1 MRDKEIAIIGLD
13 ISLPNAD
20 TKEDMWVFLHQK
32 RVSSGGFPDNRL
44 KQIASPL
51 RQTDTVKGSYFEHID
66 QFDHKYFKV
75 SKKAA
80 DYMDPNQRLSL
91 VSATKALENSGYLN
105 KIKGTNTGVYAS
117 VNSTQQYQYFL
128 LMQQFDLRPDL
139 LGMLNS
145 AIASRISYTFDLKG
159 PAVMIDTACSS
170 SLYSVTQACNDL
182 REHKVDTALAVSS
195 NLYVNPGRQE
205 EKLVDILSVDA
216 KTKTFDARSSGT
228 SMGEGVGT
236 VVLKRL
242 ADAQR
247 DGDYIYSVIRNYAAN
262 NDGRTMNMSAPN
274 PLAQL
279 DVLKQAWEPLKN
291 ELDQLAFIE
300 AHGTGTAIGDT
311 IEIEGLDNYFSNQSI
326 SRQSIALTACKA
338 NFGHLD
344 VASGLLS
351 LIKTTISLNR
361 RRLVPHPD
369 FQIPNEEIS
378 FEKSAFF
385 IPDKEYDLKPGALA
399 GISSF
404 GMTGTNVHVVLQEY
418 ENTTNQST
426 SSLELN
432 LQSYW
437 LKINRNSFDKTKNA
451 TMIDTENEL
460 LVQYQL
466 KLAEVWEIN
475 EHKFQGKSLMV
486 GTSFIEILA
495 QGLTGTVY
503 DLKVFELR
511 NLSIINQL
519 SVETEEFKLLLM
531 VDKQTATGQLLFS
544 TDDSWKSWVTFTLN
558 EKEKIL
564 SAERLLKEETLDE
577 LEVIRVV
584 GENPG
589 EDIEISARWD
599 TVEWLGIK
607 PDRTAALVK
616 LKVPSEHKEEFKN
629 YHFYPALLDPAFNA
643 INRTLEPTDVLFPWH
658 WGTIHVSE
666 AKLEGTEFYSEIF
679 LREKVKDPIGNV
691 ILTFNVRVF
700 DENNQL
706 ILSCKDYKV
715 KNAVMTK
722 KREIVQTFS
731 TESYEQQNFLKID
744 RQASTLQIVHRSLK
758 KELVAKT
765 EQVIYFEDLSELLSK
780 PLPLLLEGIKEIDF
794 WDQQNQNI
802 EMLAERQYELGQF
815 LMKVNAEGNIQT
827 FNYLNKYIFAYKNR
841 INAGNRAMALGTYS
855 LRLEVYFAIRLID
868 TDKNNEHLVNQA
880 FAEEE
885 FIVIRDGRSFIV
897 RFKNQRISVTE
908 KNKFEN
914 KEILIVG
921 GSSGIGLAYTN
932 YLTEKYPKA
941 RVTVGG
947 RKRRCSED
955 FEKKNITYVQLDITD
970 EESVKKF
977 ATFQGKKFSYILNFA
992 GEPAEGLFVKKSK
1005 KEFCG
1010 RTKSKINGSNYLGN
1024 YFSEACEIIHFSSLA
1039 GIIGAMGQTEYCLA
1053 NAYQSGLPHE
1063 ESNVRTLNLTG
1074 FKDVGMSVGK
1084 EDLLFEKLQ
1093 TDVGVQLVDAFVH
1106 SSWKTASMFT
1116 PKRQAEEYAT
1126 ILRKRTKIKTKNKT
1140 VIKNDDV
1147 EKQVIEAWK
1156 NVLGEEDYCLKTSF
1170 FEQGGDSITIVQL
1183 CEALE
1188 KSFPNIF
1195 DVTTLFSI
1203 ATIEKQVELINQK
1216 MKPEKKNKLKDVRFD
1231 AKEMLDFL
1239 TK

>member
-1 MRDKEIAIIGLD
+1 MEDKEIAIIGLD

-20 TKEDMWVFLHQK
+20 TKEDMWAFLQKK
-32 RVSSGGFPDNRL
+32 RVSSGGFPENRL

-66 QFDHKYFKV
+66 QFDHKYFKI

-91 VSATKALENSGYLN
+91 VSTTKALENSGYLN

-145 AIASRISYTFDLKG
+145 AIASRISYTFDLNG
-159 PAVMIDTACSS
+159 PAVMTDTACSS

-182 REHKVDTALAVSS
+182 RDHKVDTALAVSS
-195 NLYVNPGRQE
+195 NLYVKPGSQE

-247 DGDYIYSVIRNYAAN
+247 DGDYIYGVIRNYAAN

-311 IEIEGLDNYFSNQSI
+311 IEVEGLDSYFSNQSI

-361 RRLVPHPD
+361 RQLVPHPD

-399 GISSF
+399 GVSSF

-418 ENTTNQST
+418 ENTTHQTTGSVG
-426 SSLELN
+426 LN

-437 LKINRNSFDKTKNA
+437 LKVNRNSFEKKKNA
-451 TMIDTENEL
+451 TVIDIDNEL

-466 KLAEVWEIN
+466 KLADVWEIN

-495 QGLTGTVY
+495 QGLTDTAY
-503 DLKVFELR
+503 DLKAFELR
-511 NLSIINQL
+511 NLSIANQL
-519 SVETEEFKLLLM
+519 SIETEIFKLLLAI
-531 VDKQTATGQLLFS
+531 DKQTGAGQLFFS
-544 TDDSWKSWVTFTLN
+544 ADDSWKAWVTFTLK
-558 EKEKIL
+558 EKERAI
-564 SAERLLKEETLDE
+564 SAERLLKEEALDE
-577 LEVIRVV
+577 IEVVRVV

-616 LKVPSEHKEEFKN
+616 LKVPSEHKEEFRN

-643 INRTLEPTDVLFPWH
+643 INRTLEPSDVLFPWH
-658 WGTIHVSE
+658 WDAIHVSE
-666 AKLEGTEFYSEIF
+666 VKLEGTEFYSEIF
-679 LREKVKDPIGNV
+679 LTDKTKDKIGNI
-691 ILTFNVRVF
+691 ILTFDVRVF

-722 KREIVQTFS
+722 KWEIDHTFK
-731 TESYEQQNFLKID
+731 TESYEQQNFPKVD
-744 RQASTLQIVHRSLK
+744 RRASTLQIVHRSLK
-758 KELVAKT
+758 KELVART
-765 EQVIYFEDLSELLSK
+765 DRVIYFEDLSELLSE
-780 PLPLLLEGIKEIDF
+780 PLLLEGIKEIDF

-802 EMLAERQYELGQF
+802 EMLAERQYDLGQF
-815 LMKVNAEGNIQT
+815 LLKINAEGNIQT
-827 FNYLNKYIFAYKNR
+827 FNYLNKHIFSYKSR
-841 INAGNRAMALGTYS
+841 MNAGNRAIALGTYS
-855 LRLEVYFAIRLID
+855 LRLEVHFAIRLID
-868 TDKNNEHLVNQA
+868 MDKSNAYLVDQA

-885 FIVIRDGRSFIV
+885 FIVIRNGYSFIV

-932 YLTEKYPKA
+932 YLTEKHPKV
-941 RVTVGG
+941 RVTIAG
-947 RKRRCSED
+947 RKKRGSKD
-955 FEKKNITYVQLDITD
+955 FEKENITYVQLDITD

-977 ATFQGKKFSYILNFA
+977 AAFQGEKFSYILNFA

-1005 KEFCG
+1005 KEFCR
-1010 RTKSKINGSNYLGN
+1010 RTESKINGSIYLSN
-1024 YFSEACEIIHFSSLA
+1024 YFSEAHEIIHFSSLA

-1053 NAYQSGLPHE
+1053 NAYQSGLTDE
-1063 ESNVRTLNLTG
+1063 GSNIRSLNLTG
-1074 FKDVGMSVGK
+1074 WKDVGMSVGK
-1084 EDLLFEKLQ
+1084 EDLLFEKIQ
-1093 TDVGVQLVDAFVH
+1093 TNAGVQLVDAYVH
-1106 SSWKTASMFT
+1106 SSLKTASMYT
-1116 PKRQAEEYAT
+1116 PKRRAEEYAT
-1126 ILRKRTKIKTKNKT
+1126 ILRKNTKIKTKNKAT
-1140 VIKNDDV
+1140 VKNNDT
-1147 EKQVIEAWK
+1147 EKQVIEAWR

-1216 MKPEKKNKLKDVRFD
+1216 MKPEKKSKLKDISFD